1 MYRDIP
7 YDPCL
12 HTCTATPII
21 TITHQNGSFVTK
33 DGCTV
38 TPHKSLTF
46 LSLTYSRKWIKKDI
60 AVTYVKEHSVFYFPL
75 RVL

>member
-7 YDPCL
+7 YDPCP

-21 TITHQNGSFVTK
+21 IITHQNGSFVTK

-38 TPHKSLTF
+38 APHKSLKF

-60 AVTYVKEHSVFYFPL
+60 AVTYVKSILFFIFL
-75 RVL
+75 